1 MCQSV
6 HFHSFNANTTFKN
19 LLNVLKDY
27 RYHAYEYLTMKLDT
41 SLQEIFEL
49 IQCVARSGLQLE
61 IKKKYTLN
69 RNC

>member
-1 MCQSV
+1 MCQSA
-6 HFHSFNANTTFKN
+6 HSHSFNAANASKN

-49 IQCVARSGLQLE
+49 LQCVARSGLQLE